1 MLGRK
6 SRMENSMATDRL
18 TCARCDKVLDAITS
32 ESEAEASAEFEQ
44 RFKMRREPGD
54 ILVCSTCYEE
64 ILMGFVMR
72 GMFGDVG
79 KGTVH

>member
-18 TCARCDKVLDAITS
+18 ICARCDKPLDAITS
-32 ESEAEASAEFEQ
+32 ESEAAATSEFEQ
-44 RFKMRREPGD
+44 RFKMKREPGD
-54 ILVCSTCYEE
+54 MVVCSTCYKE

>member
-1 MLGRK
+1 
-6 SRMENSMATDRL
+6 MAVVQC
-18 TCARCDKVLDAITS
+18 TCARCDKVLDNITS
-32 ESEAEASAEFEQ
+32 ESEDAATAEFEQ